1 MEMSLEQTDHFLR
14 HVKMHA
20 DEVKLGT
27 FKKDKEDY
35 LKKLKEAQK
44 VALEM
49 SHDMIYILRLRKF
62 KGYENA
68 DFSFN
73 IKLPDDWKNH
83 EFRTFDCQS
92 FRIGCKLRMAL
103 EMGIDERN
111 LRRAVKELEEQMKV
125 LGDAIQDSEVL
136 IKMLE

>member
-1 MEMSLEQTDHFLR
+1 MAMSLEQTDHFLR

-49 SHDMIYILRLRKF
+49 SHDMIRCEFFGESLEFHL
-62 KGYENA
+62 
-68 DFSFN
+68 
-73 IKLPDDWKNH
+73 KLY
-83 EFRTFDCQS
+83 
-92 FRIGCKLRMAL
+92 
-103 EMGIDERN
+103 
-111 LRRAVKELEEQMKV
+111 
-125 LGDAIQDSEVL
+125 
-136 IKMLE
+136 

>member
-44 VALEM
+44 EE
-49 SHDMIYILRLRKF
+49 
-62 KGYENA
+62 KGEKTNG
-68 DFSFN
+68 
-73 IKLPDDWKNH
+73 KK
-83 EFRTFDCQS
+83 
-92 FRIGCKLRMAL
+92 K
-103 EMGIDERN
+103 
-111 LRRAVKELEEQMKV
+111 KEKEWLIV
-125 LGDAIQDSEVL
+125 LT
-136 IKMLE
+136 

>member
-1 MEMSLEQTDHFLR
+1 MAMSLEQTDHFLR

-62 KGYENA
+62 KGYENKMKA
-68 DFSFN
+68 
-73 IKLPDDWKNH
+73 I
-83 EFRTFDCQS
+83 E
-92 FRIGCKLRMAL
+92 I
-103 EMGIDERN
+103 RN
-111 LRRAVKELEEQMKV
+111 KYLNFLKIMDIR
-125 LGDAIQDSEVL
+125 
-136 IKMLE
+136 

>member
-62 KGYENA
+62 KGYEN
-68 DFSFN
+68 F
-73 IKLPDDWKNH
+73 L
-83 EFRTFDCQS
+83 T
-92 FRIGCKLRMAL
+92 
-103 EMGIDERN
+103 N
-111 LRRAVKELEEQMKV
+111 LLMTNLLFFFQYQIAR
-125 LGDAIQDSEVL
+125 
-136 IKMLE
+136 